1 MSDQAIDNL
10 TQALEGEYAAT
21 YAYGLIGARVSGGAL
36 TRARQALSSHR
47 QARDELRFDLAALQA
62 TVPPPAAAYDTGGPI
77 DTAAQATA
85 LAVQTELRLVRN
97 WAAVATT
104 SAGPSRDRAVRHA
117 QECATR
123 AVAWGSP
130 SQAFPG

>member
-47 QARDELRFDLAALQA
+47 QARDELR
-62 TVPPPAAAYDTGGPI
+62 
-77 DTAAQATA
+77 
-85 LAVQTELRLVRN
+85 LVRN

-123 AVAWGSP
+123 AVTWGSP

>member
-1 MSDQAIDNL
+1 MSDQTIDNL
-10 TQALEGEYAAT
+10 TRALEGEYAAT
-21 YAYGLIGARVSGGAL
+21 YAYGLIGARVSGAAQV
-36 TRARQALSSHR
+36 RARQALTAHR
-47 QARDELRFDLAALQA
+47 QARDEVRFDLAALQA
-62 TVPPPAAAYDTGGPI
+62 PVPPPAAAYNTDGPI
-77 DTAAQATA
+77 DTPAQATA

-104 SAGPSRDRAVRHA
+104 AAGASRERAVRHC

-123 AVAWGSP
+123 ATSWGSP